1 MKDWI
6 IYFYAFAGI
15 VATFVFGLIW
25 LSAAARL
32 FYLYALWQL
41 KRGKRALH
49 IGREMKKEAK
59 QLIESNFL
67 AAAAAFE
74 KKERNK

>member
-1 MKDWI
+1 MNDWI
-6 IYFYAFAGI
+6 LYFYAFAGV
-15 VATFVFGLIW
+15 VATFVCGLIW
-25 LSAAARL
+25 LSASARL

-41 KRGKRALH
+41 KQGKRALRL
-49 IGREMKKEAK
+49 GREMKREAK

-74 KKERNK
+74 KKRKE